1 MNDQLAQVNGEAKG
15 SYEIKGSHFLS
26 FLVSY
31 ESFAQTLKILRENH
45 PKAVHFVSASRHFNE
60 YRQIVESSDDDRE
73 PKGSSGLPCLNVLRG
88 EGLVNTGV
96 IVVRYFGGTLLG
108 VGGLV
113 KAYTIAVQ
121 EAINDAKKQ
130 QILKPFIFLSHLI
143 LEVPY
148 SKLSKIEYECCKCG
162 LSLKKEAFLSS
173 GVKVSI
179 QGQEDVLN
187 TLKAKLLS

>member
-1 MNDQLAQVNGEAKG
+1 MSDQLLYINGKATG
-15 SYEIKGSHFLS
+15 SYEIKGSNFLS

-31 ESFAQTLKILRENH
+31 ESFTQTLKILREKH
-45 PKAVHFVSASRHFNE
+45 PKAVHFVCASRHFNE
-60 YRQIVESSDDDRE
+60 YKQIIESSDDDRE

-88 EGLVNTGV
+88 ERLINTGV

-130 QILKPFIFLSHLI
+130 QILNPFVFLAHLV

-148 SKLSKIEYECCKCG
+148 SKLSKIEYECHRYG
-162 LSLKKEAFLSS
+162 LNLKKEAFLPS
-173 GVKVSI
+173 GIKISI

-187 TLKAKLLS
+187 VFKTML